1 MDSLD
6 NSQDALAYLK
16 SQRKSETS
24 QEAPSEEVETVVEP
38 VEPEALAEEVSEES
52 EPAIQQEADDEEPL
66 YYLIDGE
73 EVTHDQIVDWKK
85 GDKDGGLRESDYTQK
100 TQKLAARGKDYDAKD
115 AKLEAKLSKVDGLIT
130 DLEQSIDSQESKI
143 DWDELADDDPSQYLK
158 EKAKI
163 EKKQKALNVAKESK
177 QKAVDDKQAL
187 YVSEQQQL
195 LPTLMPHW
203 VDSSGATPAM
213 NAELKV
219 IGDYL
224 SKQGFSDQEMNGIV
238 DAKLWPIYAAAAK
251 YQALKDAKPEVAKKL
266 KNAPKVIKPT
276 KAGQRPLN
284 TGAHT
289 DATKRLQRSGNDADG
304 MAYLKSKRAG

>member
-16 SQRKSETS
+16 SQRKPEPS
-24 QEAPSEEVETVVEP
+24 QEAPSDVVEEVEVESP
-38 VEPEALAEEVSEES
+38 AEPEALAEEVSEES
-52 EPAIQQEADDEEPL
+52 VSANIPDEDVEELGVYLIDDEE
-66 YYLIDGE
+66 
-73 EVTHDQIVDWKK
+73 VTLEQIQEWKK
-85 GDKDGGLRESDYTQK
+85 GTLRESDYTKK
-100 TQKLAARGKDYDAKD
+100 TQDLADQRKSYEAKD
-115 AKLEAKLSKVDGLIT
+115 AKLSAKEEKFNALIT

-143 DWDELADDDPSQYLK
+143 DWDELADDDPSLYLK

-163 EKKQKALNVAKESK
+163 EKKQKALDVAKESK
-177 QKAVDDKQAL
+177 KKAEDDKQAL

-203 VDSSGATPAM
+203 VDSKGATDAM

-238 DAKLWPIYAAAAK
+238 DAKLWPIYSDAAK
-251 YQALKDAKPEVAKKL
+251 YRALKDAKPEVAKKL

-284 TGAHT
+284 TGVHDEA
-289 DATKRLQRSGNDADG
+289 AKRLKRSGNDADG